1 MSGQRMAPP
10 HLGAVGRNGTI
21 ASTSLGVGRAEND
34 MKRQAKISLAIALA
48 VVCGSAQEPKK
59 TEGARELYYF
69 GATNKDTLPAIRKVS
84 SDGAKSSPK
93 QAPPRDTAG
102 TSSAN
107 PAALH
112 LGLRY
117 NLVLV
122 NETSG
127 KTQVADS
134 DRIFHKGECV
144 AIDFESNR
152 SGYLY
157 VLAKQSSGDWRPLFP
172 SPEMSDQSNII
183 DPGQKVRAPNGY
195 CFEITDPPGTEIL
208 TVVLSRDPRDFY
220 ELYEGIKGS
229 SSGPTAPAPPPS
241 APKQDASPVQL
252 ADARLVNDAVARMAQ
267 QFGSRD
273 LVIRKVS
280 QPVGAQ
286 EPSGGVYVVNAS
298 DKPTSTVVA
307 KIEIHHR

>member
-1 MSGQRMAPP
+1 
-10 HLGAVGRNGTI
+10 
-21 ASTSLGVGRAEND
+21 
-34 MKRQAKISLAIALA
+34 MKIQAKIGLAMALA
-48 VVCGSAQEPKK
+48 GVLACAQEPKK
-59 TEGARELYYF
+59 SEGARELFYF
-69 GATNKDTLPAIRKVS
+69 GATTKDTLPTIRKVAAF
-84 SDGAKSSPK
+84 DGGNSAPK
-93 QAPPRDTAG
+93 QTAPRSPVVTG
-102 TSSAN
+102 GSSAN

-117 NLVLV
+117 SLVLV
-122 NETSG
+122 NQVSG
-127 KTQVADS
+127 RSEVADS
-134 DRIFHKGECV
+134 DRNFRKGECV

-195 CFEITDPPGTEIL
+195 CFEITDPPGTETL

-229 SSGPTAPAPPPS
+229 NAPPPAQPPPS
-241 APKQDASPVQL
+241 APKPESGLLQL
-252 ADARLVNDAVARMAQ
+252 ADARIVNDAVARMAQ
-267 QFGSRD
+267 QFGTRD

-280 QPVGAQ
+280 QAVNTQ
-286 EPSGGVYVVNAS
+286 DPSSAVYVVNAS
-298 DKPTSTVVA
+298 DKPSSTVVA
-307 KIEIHHR
+307 KIEIRHR

>member
-1 MSGQRMAPP
+1 
-10 HLGAVGRNGTI
+10 
-21 ASTSLGVGRAEND
+21 
-34 MKRQAKISLAIALA
+34 MKIRAKISLAVALA
-48 VVCGSAQEPKK
+48 GVYASAQEAKK
-59 TEGARELYYF
+59 SEGTRELYYF
-69 GATNKDTLPAIRKVS
+69 GSAAKDTLPPIRKVALNPTK
-84 SDGAKSSPK
+84 GAPK
-93 QAPPRDTAG
+93 QTPPRDASDPNT
-102 TSSAN
+102 
-107 PAALH
+107 AALH

-122 NETSG
+122 NETTGRSQ
-127 KTQVADS
+127 TADS

-195 CFEITDPPGTEIL
+195 CFEITDPPGTETL
-208 TVVLSRDPRDFY
+208 TVVLSRDPRDFF
-220 ELYEGIKGS
+220 ELYQGIKGS
-229 SSGPTAPAPPPS
+229 SGPITPTPAPS
-241 APKQDASPVQL
+241 SPKPESSPLQL

-267 QFGSRD
+267 QFGSTRD
-273 LVIRKVS
+273 LVIRKIS

-286 EPSGGVYVVNAS
+286 EQSGGVYVVNAS

-307 KIEIHHR
+307 RIEIHHR

>member
-1 MSGQRMAPP
+1 
-10 HLGAVGRNGTI
+10 
-21 ASTSLGVGRAEND
+21 
-34 MKRQAKISLAIALA
+34 MKIRAKISLAVALA
-48 VVCGSAQEPKK
+48 GVYASAQEAKK
-59 TEGARELYYF
+59 PEGTRELYYF
-69 GATNKDTLPAIRKVS
+69 GSGAKDTLPPIRKVALNPTK
-84 SDGAKSSPK
+84 GASR
-93 QAPPRDTAG
+93 QAPPRDASDPIT
-102 TSSAN
+102 
-107 PAALH
+107 AALH

-122 NETSG
+122 NETTGRSQ
-127 KTQVADS
+127 TADS
-134 DRIFHKGECV
+134 DRVFHKGECV

-195 CFEITDPPGTEIL
+195 CFEITDPPGTETL
-208 TVVLSRDPRDFY
+208 TVVLSRDPRDFF
-220 ELYEGIKGS
+220 ELYQGIKGS
-229 SSGPTAPAPPPS
+229 TGPTTPTPAPS
-241 APKQDASPVQL
+241 SPKPEASPLQL

-267 QFGSRD
+267 QFGSTRD

-280 QPVGAQ
+280 QPVGSQ
-286 EPSGGVYVVNAS
+286 EQSGGVYVVNAS